1 MSLAPARS
9 VCRGSARRATLN
21 ADRGRRP
28 EELAAIN
35 AKIDA
40 QGLEPVHDRMAGR
53 FGHNP
58 GAAADPGLLAWGPE
72 FTSLLDHPRILPYLK
87 FTMDETVVGSH
98 PPVAA
103 SLGDRA
109 RQLTDVPF
117 LTDVRSTMLTG
128 VRLDRLYGIEMTKTI
143 GVGGSF
149 GVHQDHEGTYQ
160 FRQGSMRNS
169 LVVVAWN
176 LTDSGGDNGGVRA
189 WPCPVP
195 LCLFLTAR
203 AVCCVRQFFVFPG
216 SHKANWP
223 LPASAAAALSAE
235 QLRLPAGAQVPRAP
249 AGSCTIFSEALVH
262 GTWPWT
268 ADHDRRCMLY
278 KYSQKHITQGPNAV
292 PPSNVEL
299 SPAQRRLFQPPHAR
313 GLRDAFHPGLDEDV
327 LEEME
332 GRMQEMQR
340 RRRAE
345 MAAAAAAGGGVR
357 S

>member
-1 MSLAPARS
+1 
-9 VCRGSARRATLN
+9 
-21 ADRGRRP
+21 
-28 EELAAIN
+28 
-35 AKIDA
+35 
-40 QGLEPVHDRMAGR
+40 MAGR

-58 GAAADPGLLAWGPE
+58 GAVQVASRSGRVNSDAARRLGATTAAASGDPGLLAWGPE
-72 FTSLLDHPRILPYLK
+72 FTRLLDHPRILPYLK

-103 SLGDRA
+103 NLGDRA

-176 LTDSGGDNGGVRA
+176 LTDSGGDNGGVSCTPPPSLR
-189 WPCPVP
+189 
-195 LCLFLTAR
+195 LFLTAC
-203 AVCCVRQFFVFPG
+203 AVCVRQFFVFPG
-216 SHKANWP
+216 SHSECRNGRLGPLTVATTLTRPFVRTEANWP

-249 AGSCTIFSEALVH
+249 AGSCTIFSEGLVH

-268 ADHDRRCMLY
+268 ADHDRRCMLPTEPCQILHLRPASEQLRAA
-278 KYSQKHITQGPNAV
+278 KLSERTTLHWVILSTTVKGC
-292 PPSNVEL
+292 SGVE
-299 SPAQRRLFQPPHAR
+299 S
-313 GLRDAFHPGLDEDV
+313 
-327 LEEME
+327 
-332 GRMQEMQR
+332 
-340 RRRAE
+340 
-345 MAAAAAAGGGVR
+345 GVT
-357 S
+357 